1 MNVVEQTTTTGLL
14 TRGSFVMTNKNEALH
29 RLLMEL
35 GLELS
40 VLQIIYDQQYPY
52 GLSAE
57 PVLDVLRHGAAN
69 IVAGVVNEPSEEVKE
84 IFDFILSTPEDDEPI
99 N

>member
-1 MNVVEQTTTTGLL
+1 
-14 TRGSFVMTNKNEALH
+14 MTNKSEALH

-69 IVAGVVNEPSEEVKE
+69 IVAGVVNEPSEDVKE
-84 IFDFILSTPEDDEPI
+84 IFDFILSTPDDDETI

>member
-1 MNVVEQTTTTGLL
+1 
-14 TRGSFVMTNKNEALH
+14 MTNKNEALH

-35 GLELS
+35 GLELP

-52 GLSAE
+52 GLSAD
-57 PVLDVLRHGAAN
+57 PLLDILRHGAAS
-69 IVAGVVNEPSEEVKE
+69 IVSGVVNEPSEQVKE
-84 IFDFILSTPEDDEPI
+84 IFDFILSTPDDDETI

>member
-1 MNVVEQTTTTGLL
+1 
-14 TRGSFVMTNKNEALH
+14 MTNKNEALH

-84 IFDFILSTPEDDEPI
+84 IFDFILSTPDDNEPI